1 MNTVPGPEVGT
12 AASVVKGKEAV
23 LLYSCPSNTRSRVC
37 ILQGVINVG
46 WERKYSSCQ
55 ATLGCAGKRGR
66 THACMC
72 KGEGV
77 GQH

>member
-1 MNTVPGPEVGT
+1 MRVSVNTVPGPEVGT

-46 WERKYSSCQ
+46 KRKM
-55 ATLGCAGKRGR
+55 L
-66 THACMC
+66 
-72 KGEGV
+72 
-77 GQH
+77 